1 MKKLSLLVV
10 ALIVSATTIAKTTLP
25 FIVSDKDASGKY
37 GYVQDGKEI
46 IPHIFDKAGAF
57 YEGSVLSYAVFEK
70 EYYIIDRNG
79 NIVDENNPNRSYPP
93 ETYRHYAIIDRGAT
107 GIDIDASAGIVIDVN
122 GKRLFPNHYAY
133 PISVTAPNGK
143 NYQLFGISKDR
154 KHNSSQ
160 LANIRGEVIAKNLRG
175 RFLSFGN
182 GLIRYKEQSSGKEGM
197 LNCYGQFLVPSQ
209 YEEVCFYSLYRL
221 NYKEVKALKKAGVWG
236 KYTEYQLKTL
246 GIIYARNGQYITLY
260 DQCGIQLTSPKKF
273 KSLYYADII
282 KKYLKKVII
291 PHFSRKGAIVQE
303 LQQKVVNPN
312 IACYDEHKAFVTT
325 LPIYSSNKT
334 NIVSYIKHLEANP
347 RVEKYSIA
355 ECYNRGKAYYDK
367 NKYTEA
373 IPWLLRAAEG
383 KYRPA
388 YRKLADSYN
397 NANQPE
403 QAWNWYGSCV
413 GGDGCDFSG
422 NDYWYAC
429 MMLGNMFKVGRGCEK
444 NLDSA
449 LHFLREF
456 YKTTTPINK
465 QTASEMISEVMAL
478 KNKANAPRQ
487 QTARTSSGSRSQSSS
502 NSGTITA
509 EDFMRHS
516 DVGRPSYGS
525 IPTNVDI
532 YMKSTN
538 KDRFVVNKLWFFTHN
553 GDYILKINNGGP
565 GLEYKLTE
573 TTSDSFLFQP
583 CRQVISSSY
592 NTFNSINVSY
602 QTQYG
607 SPIVIRKDWSQLI
620 DASMERYFGK
630 KILTSMATKAEY
642 DAYMKA
648 STAMVNMFQAMSGD
662 SGGGGSS
669 VAPAQIQSGMSAEYY
684 QNLYRQYER
693 LAESAYR
700 SLTST
705 GVSVRYDDGS
715 REGSTLGS
723 WEGSNYVGMKVEL
736 GKAQREM
743 QRIRSEAAR
752 EGHHIMQSS
761 WETATV
767 SH

>member
-1 MKKLSLLVV
+1 MKKIAFLLLATLLS
-10 ALIVSATTIAKTTLP
+10 STTFAKTTLP
-25 FIVSDKDASGKY
+25 YISRHKDTSGKY
-37 GYVQDGKEI
+37 GFVQDGKEV
-46 IPHIFDKAGAF
+46 IPHIFDGARSF
-57 YEGSVLSYAVFEK
+57 LEGEAMTYVECDK
-70 EYYIIDRNG
+70 EHFVIDRNG
-79 NIVDENNPNRSYPP
+79 NMVTDKGYKVYPNIYPRFAIVDRICEYKIDSSYGTVINSRGEQLLPGSYAKTISISLSEKESYHLLAVSKNRKTFSGQLSTING
-93 ETYRHYAIIDRGAT
+93 EAIGKNLFGDFSSMQSGAILYA
-107 GIDIDASAGIVIDVN
+107 DASSNHSQGVINAWGQILVPCQYEEISFYSLSGI
-122 GKRLFPNHYAY
+122 Y
-133 PISVTAPNGK
+133 
-143 NYQLFGISKDR
+143 SKDR
-154 KHNSSQ
+154 Q
-160 LANIRGEVIAKNLRG
+160 IL
-175 RFLSFGN
+175 
-182 GLIRYKEQSSGKEGM
+182 Q
-197 LNCYGQFLVPSQ
+197 
-209 YEEVCFYSLYRL
+209 
-221 NYKEVKALKKAGVWG
+221 KAGVLS
-236 KYTEYQLKTL
+236 KYSEELQKRV
-246 GIIYARNGQYITLY
+246 GIIYAKSGRLITLY
-260 DQCGIQLTSPKKF
+260 DQSGTQLTSAQVYKNTYYRDVFKKH
-273 KSLYYADII
+273 Y
-282 KKYLKKVII
+282 KKVII
-291 PHFSRKGAIVQE
+291 PHFLRKGEIMRSVQE
-303 LQQKVVNPN
+303 KINNPN
-312 IACYDEHKAFVTT
+312 KARYDEYVAQVAK
-325 LPIYSSNKT
+325 LPTHSSSKT
-334 NIVSYIKHLEANP
+334 SIVSKVKEIEANP
-347 RVEKYSIA
+347 KVDKYSVS
-355 ECYNRGKAYYDK
+355 ECYAKGVAYYDK

-383 KYRPA
+383 KYSAA

-397 NANQPE
+397 NSKQFKK
-403 QAWNWYGSCV
+403 AWEWYNNCV
-413 GGDGCDFSG
+413 RDLTPDS
-422 NDYWYAC
+422 NDYWFAC
-429 MMLGNMFKVGRGCEK
+429 MMLGGMYKAGRGCEK
-444 NLDSA
+444 NYDKSLQY
-449 LHFLREF
+449 LRMF
-456 YKTTTPINK
+456 YNNTTQINK
-465 QTASEMISEVMAL
+465 QTASDMISEVVAL
-478 KNKANAPRQ
+478 QNKENPRQ
-487 QTARTSSGSRSQSSS
+487 QVASSLSRSRSQSSS

-538 KDRFVVNKLWFFTHN
+538 KDRLVVNKLWFFTHN

-662 SGGGGSS
+662 SGGGGGSS

-705 GVSVRYDDGS
+705 GVSVRYEDGS

-752 EGHHIMQSS
+752 EGHHIMQSH

>member
-1 MKKLSLLVV
+1 MKKFSFFVIALL
-10 ALIVSATTIAKTTLP
+10 VSATTIAQKSLP
-25 FIVSDKDASGKY
+25 SIYSDKDASGKY
-37 GYVQDGKEI
+37 GYTLNGKEI
-46 IPHIFDKAGAF
+46 LPYIFDYASSFYDSKA
-57 YEGSVLSYAVFEK
+57 LSYVLFQR
-70 EYYIIDRNG
+70 EYYVIDRNG
-79 NIVDENNPNRSYPP
+79 NIVDENNPNRSYYPT
-93 ETYRHYAIIDRGAT
+93 TYSRYAI
-107 GIDIDASAGIVIDVN
+107 V
-122 GKRLFPNHYAY
+122 
-133 PISVTAPNGK
+133 
-143 NYQLFGISKDR
+143 DR
-154 KHNSSQ
+154 KNESGLDSDAGVLVDANGNRLIHTYYASPINIFAHDGDSYHLFSLTTDRDIHNTQ
-160 LANIRGEVIAKNLRG
+160 LANIKGEVIIKNLRG
-175 RFLSFGN
+175 YFAPLGR
-182 GLIRYKEQSSGKEGM
+182 GLIKYTNPKTSEEGVY
-197 LNCYGQFLVPSQ
+197 NCYGEVLVPCQ
-209 YEEVCFYSLYRL
+209 YKYISFYSFDDLY
-221 NYKEVKALKKAGVWG
+221 YKEKKALRKAGVLD
-236 KYTEYQLKTL
+236 KYNHDQLKTI
-246 GIIYARNGQYITLY
+246 GFIVARNGRYVTLY
-260 DQCGIQLTSPKKF
+260 DQCGNKLTPTKEYKKIF
-273 KSLYYADII
+273 YANIV
-282 KKYLKKVII
+282 KKYRKKVII
-291 PHFSRKGAIVQE
+291 PHFSRKGAILHE
-303 LQQKVVNPN
+303 LKQKVINPN
-312 IACYDEHKAFVTT
+312 IARQKEYNNVVNN
-325 LPIYSSNKT
+325 LPVYSSNKT
-334 NIVSYIKHLEANP
+334 NIVSHIKHLEANP
-347 RVEKYSIA
+347 KLENFSYS
-355 ECYNRGKAYYDK
+355 ECYSRGKAYYDK

-487 QTARTSSGSRSQSSS
+487 QTASTSSSSRTQSSS
-502 NSGTITA
+502 SSGTITA

-538 KDRFVVNKLWFFTHN
+538 KDRMVVNKLWFFTHN
-553 GDYILKINNGGP
+553 GDYILRINNGGP

-583 CRQVISSSY
+583 CRQVVTSSY
-592 NTFNSINVSY
+592 NTFNSISVSY

-620 DASMERYFGK
+620 DRSMERYFGT

-642 DAYMKA
+642 DTYMKA
-648 STAMVNMFQAMSGD
+648 ATAMVNAFQAMSGE
-662 SGGGGSS
+662 SGGGGGSS
-669 VAPAQIQSGMSAEYY
+669 VAPAQIQSGMGAAYY
-684 QNLYRQYER
+684 QNLYRKYES

-700 SLTST
+700 SLTSA
-705 GVSVRYDDGS
+705 GVSVKYNDGS

-743 QRIRSEAAR
+743 QRIRAEAAR
-752 EGHHIMQSS
+752 EGHHIAQSH

-767 SH
+767 SY

>member
-1 MKKLSLLVV
+1 M
-10 ALIVSATTIAKTTLP
+10 
-25 FIVSDKDASGKY
+25 
-37 GYVQDGKEI
+37 
-46 IPHIFDKAGAF
+46 
-57 YEGSVLSYAVFEK
+57 
-70 EYYIIDRNG
+70 
-79 NIVDENNPNRSYPP
+79 
-93 ETYRHYAIIDRGAT
+93 
-107 GIDIDASAGIVIDVN
+107 
-122 GKRLFPNHYAY
+122 
-133 PISVTAPNGK
+133 
-143 NYQLFGISKDR
+143 
-154 KHNSSQ
+154 
-160 LANIRGEVIAKNLRG
+160 
-175 RFLSFGN
+175 
-182 GLIRYKEQSSGKEGM
+182 
-197 LNCYGQFLVPSQ
+197 
-209 YEEVCFYSLYRL
+209 
-221 NYKEVKALKKAGVWG
+221 
-236 KYTEYQLKTL
+236 
-246 GIIYARNGQYITLY
+246 
-260 DQCGIQLTSPKKF
+260 
-273 KSLYYADII
+273 
-282 KKYLKKVII
+282 
-291 PHFSRKGAIVQE
+291 
-303 LQQKVVNPN
+303 
-312 IACYDEHKAFVTT
+312 
-325 LPIYSSNKT
+325 
-334 NIVSYIKHLEANP
+334 
-347 RVEKYSIA
+347 
-355 ECYNRGKAYYDK
+355 
-367 NKYTEA
+367 
-373 IPWLLRAAEG
+373 LRAAEG
-383 KYRPA
+383 KYSAA

-397 NANQPE
+397 NSTQ
-403 QAWNWYGSCV
+403 
-413 GGDGCDFSG
+413 
-422 NDYWYAC
+422 
-429 MMLGNMFKVGRGCEK
+429 
-444 NLDSA
+444 
-449 LHFLREF
+449 
-456 YKTTTPINK
+456 INK
-465 QTASEMISEVMAL
+465 QTASEMISEVVAL
-478 KNKANAPRQ
+478 QNKENPRQ
-487 QTARTSSGSRSQSSS
+487 QTASTSSGSRSQSSS
-502 NSGTITA
+502 NSGTISA

-752 EGHHIMQSS
+752 EGHHIMQSH

>member
-1 MKKLSLLVV
+1 M
-10 ALIVSATTIAKTTLP
+10 
-25 FIVSDKDASGKY
+25 
-37 GYVQDGKEI
+37 
-46 IPHIFDKAGAF
+46 
-57 YEGSVLSYAVFEK
+57 
-70 EYYIIDRNG
+70 
-79 NIVDENNPNRSYPP
+79 
-93 ETYRHYAIIDRGAT
+93 
-107 GIDIDASAGIVIDVN
+107 
-122 GKRLFPNHYAY
+122 
-133 PISVTAPNGK
+133 
-143 NYQLFGISKDR
+143 
-154 KHNSSQ
+154 
-160 LANIRGEVIAKNLRG
+160 
-175 RFLSFGN
+175 
-182 GLIRYKEQSSGKEGM
+182 
-197 LNCYGQFLVPSQ
+197 
-209 YEEVCFYSLYRL
+209 
-221 NYKEVKALKKAGVWG
+221 
-236 KYTEYQLKTL
+236 
-246 GIIYARNGQYITLY
+246 
-260 DQCGIQLTSPKKF
+260 
-273 KSLYYADII
+273 
-282 KKYLKKVII
+282 
-291 PHFSRKGAIVQE
+291 
-303 LQQKVVNPN
+303 
-312 IACYDEHKAFVTT
+312 
-325 LPIYSSNKT
+325 
-334 NIVSYIKHLEANP
+334 
-347 RVEKYSIA
+347 EKYSIA

-383 KYRPA
+383 KYSAA

-397 NANQPE
+397 NSKQFKK
-403 QAWNWYGSCV
+403 AWEWYNNCVRDLTPGS
-413 GGDGCDFSG
+413 
-422 NDYWYAC
+422 NDYWFAC
-429 MMLGNMFKVGRGCEK
+429 MMLGGMYKAGRGCEK
-444 NLDSA
+444 NYDKSLQY
-449 LHFLREF
+449 LRMF
-456 YKTTTPINK
+456 YNNTTQINK
-465 QTASEMISEVMAL
+465 QTASDMISEVVAL
-478 KNKANAPRQ
+478 QNKENPRQ
-487 QTARTSSGSRSQSSS
+487 QVASSSSSSSRSRSQSSS

-538 KDRFVVNKLWFFTHN
+538 KDRLVVNKLWFFTHN

-662 SGGGGSS
+662 SGGGGGSS

-705 GVSVRYDDGS
+705 GVSVRYEDGS

-752 EGHHIMQSS
+752 EGHHIMQSH